1 LKTQPL
7 FLFVAML
14 LPLSAVA
21 QIPDLKESGAV
32 QVKAGVD
39 KAGSPTTAW
48 RDVIENRSQSSI
60 EAVEA
65 VFYCPGTEKFKLGGW
80 TISWDYLLNFGID
93 KEVPPGGSFELDSV
107 DPSECPGQVDA
118 VIFSDGHVEGD
129 PEVLDDLYIQR
140 RGVYEMLGEIIPH
153 VDAIAK
159 QKETPQSVIDFM
171 DGRVK
176 ANSFNLDLDKTERMG
191 MYLPIGLA
199 KGVLKSQTPWGG
211 PTVFKA
217 DSQPLNP
224 SPTPDEN
231 LSHQQLMA
239 IDFSRQLVRWRA
251 LLANNLGT
259 QSNVN

>member
-1 LKTQPL
+1 MKTQPL
-7 FLFVAML
+7 FLLVAML
-14 LPLSAVA
+14 LPLGAVA

-65 VFYCPGTEKFKLGGW
+65 VFYCPGTKKLKLGGLA
-80 TISWDYLLNFGID
+80 SSRDSLLHNGKD
-93 KEVPPGGSFELDSV
+93 VPPGGSFELRAF

-129 PEVLDDLYIQR
+129 PDVLDDLYIRR

-159 QKETPQSVIDFM
+159 QQETPQSVIDFL
-171 DGRVK
+171 DSRDK
-176 ANSFNLDLDKTERMG
+176 ANGININADLTERMG
-191 MYLPIGLA
+191 MSMTIGVVKML
-199 KGVLKSQTPWGG
+199 LKSQSG
-211 PTVFKA
+211 PPVSDA
-217 DSQPLNP
+217 DSQPLKP
-224 SPTPDEN
+224 PPVPDAN
-231 LSHQQLMA
+231 LSHQQMIAL
-239 IDFSRQLVRWRA
+239 DLSRYLAHWRA
-251 LLANNLGT
+251 VLANDLGT
-259 QSNVN
+259 QSDVK